1 MSQRNVADVAEV
13 CGIAISR
20 LKLTPKQY
28 YKLTPREFYNALKD
42 NEEQKEI
49 QSRPHLIAARKICA
63 TVWNAAGNKLR
74 VPIRNLEEFMP
85 LPWERRARAEKR
97 QTADEMKDI
106 LMGIANAQ
114 NKKVNK
120 KNKD

>member
-1 MSQRNVADVAEV
+1 MADVAEV

-28 YKLTPREFYNALKD
+28 YKLTPKEFYNALKD

-74 VPIRNLEEFMP
+74 TPIRNLEEFMP
-85 LPWERRARAEKR
+85 LPWERKARAQVK
-97 QTADEMKDI
+97 QTPDEMKDI
-106 LMGIANAQ
+106 LMGIANSH
-114 NKKVNK
+114 NKRL
-120 KNKD
+120 KNKNKN